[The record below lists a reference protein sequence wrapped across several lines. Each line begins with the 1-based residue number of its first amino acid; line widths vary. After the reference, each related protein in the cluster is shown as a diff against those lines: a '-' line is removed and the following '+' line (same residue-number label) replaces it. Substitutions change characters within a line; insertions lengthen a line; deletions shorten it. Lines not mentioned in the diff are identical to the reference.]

1 VLRLLIVLAV
11 LGIAIDGSIQAQTAA
26 TAGTKAA
33 WKAPRTPDGQPDLQG
48 VWTNPTITPLER
60 PANMAGKATL
70 TEQEVAELEKQSAQR
85 AASADDIRPKGNVGA
100 YNQFWM
106 DSGTKVVS
114 TRQTS
119 LVVDPPDG
127 RVPLTQ
133 EALNLQRAQTQSN
146 TDSPEAMSI
155 WDRCITRG
163 VPGMFLPAGYNNA
176 YRIIQTPGY
185 VVIAA
190 EMIDTRIIP
199 IDGRAHRPAHLRS
212 MTGDS
217 VGRWEGDTLV
227 VETTNF
233 DNRGWVATSAA
244 TGRIKGIL
252 TSETL
257 KVVERFRR
265 EDADTIMYTVT
276 LTDPKMYSRPW
287 TVSIPLEREDTYQ
300 IYEYACHE
308 GNHAV
313 GNILRGARVME
324 KEKK

>member
-1 VLRLLIVLAV
+1 
-11 LGIAIDGSIQAQTAA
+11 
-26 TAGTKAA
+26 
-33 WKAPRTPDGQPDLQG
+33 
-48 VWTNPTITPLER
+48 
-60 PANMAGKATL
+60 MAGKATL
-70 TEQEVAELEKQSAQR
+70 TEEEVAALEKQSAQR
-85 AASADDIRPKGNVGA
+85 AASADDNRQRGNVGA
-100 YNQFWM
+100 YNQFWL

-133 EALNLQRAQTQSN
+133 EALSLQRAQTSSN
-146 TDSPEAMSI
+146 TDAPEAMSI

-176 YRIIQTPGY
+176 YRFIQTPGY

-199 IDGRAHRPAHLRS
+199 IDGRGHRPAHLRS
-212 MTGDS
+212 MVGDS

-233 DNRGWVATSAA
+233 DNRGWIATSAA

-287 TVSIPLEREDTYQ
+287 TVSIPLERDDTYQ
-300 IYEYACHE
+300 MYEYACHE

-324 KEKK
+324 AEKR